1 MQLGEVLI
9 LCEISHKILSMRG
22 VISAIDAA
30 VKWNIKNRR
39 VALLC
44 KEGRIP
50 GAYKIGSSWAIPAN
64 AEKPA
69 DARIRSGKYIKK
81 GKKTYGGKTG

>member
-1 MQLGEVLI
+1 MSEY
-9 LCEISHKILSMRG
+9 
-22 VISAIDAA
+22 ISAIDAA
-30 VKWNIKNRR
+30 GKWNIKNRR

-69 DARIRSGKYIKK
+69 DARIKSGKYIKREK
-81 GKKTYGGKTG
+81 YHSEGKRDG